1 MVVTTLASVYI
12 DGQPHQLLHE
22 ADADRMVKNVLS
34 KKNST
39 KKSNGK
45 LHQKEYKKMP
55 NMIRVTPLTKRP
67 N

>member
-1 MVVTTLASVYI
+1 
-12 DGQPHQLLHE
+12 
-22 ADADRMVKNVLS
+22 MVKNVLS